1 MSNSQK
7 AISFLFIFIFC
18 YSGLRPTFP
27 FFNYFVN
34 YEYIAEVLCIN
45 KEKEVLAC
53 NGKCQLTKDVL
64 ENESSDD
71 TNHLQIN
78 FEKFPTLFLEKSAF
92 DLKDIPNTKRKSL
105 YHFLHSY
112 KGTFQKPLL
121 PPPRVV
127 TLLS

>member
-1 MSNSQK
+1 MSQHKK

-18 YSGLRPTFP
+18 YSGLRPTLP
-27 FFNYFVN
+27 FFNYFIN

-64 ENESSDD
+64 ENESSDN

-78 FEKFPTLFLEKSAF
+78 FEKFPTLFLENSDF
-92 DLKDIPNTKRKSL
+92 VINIPISKRNTS
-105 YHFLHSY
+105 YHFLCRY
-112 KGTFQKPLL
+112 KGSSQKPLL
-121 PPPRVV
+121 PPPRIV
-127 TLLS
+127 TSFS